1 MPGSPGAEGPTGRQ
15 GPVGPRGFAGLPGLP
30 GPAVIIIF
38 SSSNFI
44 GLMTYLLLNILQG
57 KTYSESDLRDICAS
71 VLRGKLLVV
80 SKNASLLYSQSVSNN
95 VNGRRLLLPVFES
108 RSQLKLRVVT

>member
-38 SSSNFI
+38 FLFKPYRI
-44 GLMTYLLLNILQG
+44 DDIYLFLNILQG

-80 SKNASLLYSQSVSNN
+80 
-95 VNGRRLLLPVFES
+95 
-108 RSQLKLRVVT
+108 